1 MRSVPTQ
8 PLPFRVALLQP
19 KYWPTWAGF
28 ALLRLSALL
37 PLRLLALMGAALGLA
52 FYAVHAPRRRIAATN
67 IALCFPALDARAQRQ
82 LVRSHFRALGQAMF
96 DVALAWWAAPTRL
109 RRLCRVEGGEHLAR
123 ARARGG
129 VILLAP
135 HFAALELGGMRL
147 AIDHTCATM
156 YKRAKNE
163 LATWFFMRRRPRFGG
178 VAVEQR
184 AGARAAV
191 RAIKDGLLFYYLPD
205 QDLGAA
211 DSVFVPFFGVPTATV
226 PALSRLA
233 ALGDAQ
239 VLPFFTY
246 QRPWGAGYDI
256 VIGAPLADFPSA
268 DPVRDATAMNA
279 AIEVGIAR
287 APAQYFWVHKRFKT
301 TPPGAAPRYRR

>member
-1 MRSVPTQ
+1 MRSVPTR
-8 PLPFRVALLQP
+8 PLPFHRSLLQP
-19 KYWPTWAGF
+19 KYWSTWLGF
-28 ALLRLSALL
+28 GLLRTAAWL
-37 PLRLLALMGAALGLA
+37 PLPLLALLGSGLGML
-52 FYAVHAPRRRIAATN
+52 FYFVHAPRRYIATRN
-67 IALCFPALDARAQRQ
+67 IALCFPELSARARTH
-82 LVRSHFRALGQAMF
+82 LVRAHFRALGRGLF
-96 DVALAWWAAPTRL
+96 DVALAWWASPARL
-109 RRLCRVEGGEHLAR
+109 RRICRIDGAEHLAQAQR
-123 ARARGG
+123 RGR

-156 YKRAKNE
+156 YKKAKNE

-191 RAIKDGLLFYYLPD
+191 RAIQDGLLFYYLPD

-211 DSVFVPFFGVPTATV
+211 HSVFVPFFRVPTATV
-226 PALSRLA
+226 PALGRLA
-233 ALGDAQ
+233 QLSDAQ

-246 QRPWGAGYDI
+246 QRRWGRGYDI
-256 VIGAPLADFPSA
+256 VIGAPLADFPS
-268 DPVRDATAMNA
+268 DDVVRDTTAMNA
-279 AIEVGIAR
+279 AIEAGIRR

-301 TPPGAAPRYRR
+301 TPPGAVSRY

>member
-8 PLPFRVALLQP
+8 PLPFRAALLQP
-19 KYWPTWAGF
+19 RYWPTWVGF
-28 ALLRLSALL
+28 ALLRLSAFL
-37 PLRLLALMGAALGLA
+37 PLRVLALLGAALGMA

-67 IALCFPALDARAQRQ
+67 LALCFPAMSAHARRRLLRA
-82 LVRSHFRALGQAMF
+82 HFRALGQGIF
-96 DVALAWWAAPTRL
+96 DVALAWWASPARL
-109 RRLCRVEGGEHLAR
+109 RRLCRIEGDEHLAH

-129 VILLAP
+129 VVLLAP

-156 YKRAKNE
+156 YKKAKNA

-178 VAVEQR
+178 VAVERR
-184 AGARAAV
+184 AGARVAV

-211 DSVFVPFFGVPTATV
+211 HSVFAPFFGVPTATV

-233 ALGDAQ
+233 ELGSAQ

-256 VIGAPLADFPSA
+256 VIGAPLAGFPSG
-268 DPVRDATAMNA
+268 DSVRDAAAMNA
-279 AIEVGIAR
+279 AIEAGILR

-301 TPPGAAPRYRR
+301 APPGAAPRYRR